1 MTQVSTLTNVSTYS
15 GFDDYAVIDLFKDIL
30 EGETRD
36 YFAFQYDSDSYI
48 LAICNDDSLLSPI
61 SCASEGCTVY
71 QIDVIPH
78 SSSQSRSL
86 PFSGNGEL
94 LGQNGGVIYLT
105 GNTSYTDTTT
115 YNSYDLI
122 TFTSDVSVSNSGSHL
137 IFGSADSMPH
147 LVEGVENYAF
157 SAFILAFGVIA
168 FNLFDRIFKRV
179 Y

>member
-30 EGETRD
+30 EGETRE

-48 LAICNDDSLLSPI
+48 LAICNDDALLSPI

-78 SSSQSRSL
+78 TNTQNRNI

-94 LGQNGGVIYLT
+94 LGQNGGVIHLN
-105 GNTSYTDTTT
+105 GNSTYTDTTT
-115 YNSYDLI
+115 YYSYDLI

-137 IFGSADSMPH
+137 IFGSVESMPH
-147 LVEGVENYAF
+147 LIEGVENYAF
-157 SAFILAFGVIA
+157 TAFAVFIGFIVFSICSC
-168 FNLFDRIFKRV
+168 IFKRV